1 MDITSLDINSTA
13 ESNSADTSLVTVLSH
28 YGYHTKDMM
37 HMKTNSLEIAKW
49 DLVSGLCY
57 NPILGFIKASM
68 ILLYLRLGGTK
79 KGVRLACY
87 GLLTLTLSLTLALD
101 LADAFECTPVAYVW
115 NSRAMDLAAQKAQNA
130 TEQKFIPG
138 FGYITGFKNGK
149 YVTGG
154 HCFDRAM
161 FIMVAAGLAI
171 LTDLMILCIPVY
183 MVRNN
188 HD

>member
-1 MDITSLDINSTA
+1 MQMK
-13 ESNSADTSLVTVLSH
+13 SH
-28 YGYHTKDMM
+28 A
-37 HMKTNSLEIAKW
+37 LEVAKW
-49 DLVSGLCY
+49 NVVSGLCY

-101 LADAFECTPVAYVW
+101 LADAFECTPVSYIW

-130 TEQKFIPG
+130 TEQIFVPG
-138 FGYITGFKNGK
+138 FGYMSGFKDGK
-149 YVTGG
+149 YVRGG
-154 HCFDRAM
+154 KCFNTAM
-161 FIMVAAGLAI
+161 FIMVAAALAI

-188 HD
+188 PASILPLGVSAGSSDFPDRVPLC

>member
-1 MDITSLDINSTA
+1 MT
-13 ESNSADTSLVTVLSH
+13 
-28 YGYHTKDMM
+28 TKPVA
-37 HMKTNSLEIAKW
+37 LAKW
-49 DLVSGLCY
+49 SLVSGLCY

-79 KGVRLACY
+79 RGVRMACY

-101 LADAFECTPVAYVW
+101 LADAFECSPVAYVW
-115 NSRAMDLAAQKAQNA
+115 NSRAMDLAVQKAQNA
-130 TEQKFIPG
+130 TEEMFIPG
-138 FGYITGFKNGK
+138 FGMISGFKNEN

-154 HCFDRAM
+154 TCFDRAL

-188 HD
+188 PGSIPRNFNRKHGFRSCLPC

>member
-1 MDITSLDINSTA
+1 VKAITPDSTDIPS
-13 ESNSADTSLVTVLSH
+13 VTILAH
-28 YGYHTKDMM
+28 YGYHLSDVL
-37 HMKTNSLEIAKW
+37 HLPPHPLELAKW

-79 KGVRLACY
+79 KGVRMACY
-87 GLLTLTLSLTLALD
+87 GLLSLTLSLLVALD
-101 LADAFECTPVAYVW
+101 LADAFECSPVSYVW

-130 TEQKFIPG
+130 TEEVFFPG
-138 FGYITGFKNGK
+138 YGYVTGFKHGV

-154 HCFDRAM
+154 HCFDTAM

-183 MVRNN
+183 MVRTQP
-188 HD
+188 